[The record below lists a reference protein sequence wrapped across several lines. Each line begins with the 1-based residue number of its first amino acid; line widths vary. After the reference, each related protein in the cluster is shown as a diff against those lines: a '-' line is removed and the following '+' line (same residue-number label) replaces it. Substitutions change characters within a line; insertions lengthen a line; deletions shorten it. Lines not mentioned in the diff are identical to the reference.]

1 MSEIRNSWED
11 NLQFTKKPYMD
22 IDEEIEALRVW
33 MTERQTWI
41 NDNLDKLGIVRV
53 TLTFMADD
61 TVVGQRTVNAGFPMS
76 QSYPDAPQKDGFTF
90 VGWEPDGEVPENEDG
105 YPYFWEDVIFT
116 AKYLDNSESVKADN
130 IWFEKD
136 EFWVNVNDYYFYP
149 IYTVTPDD
157 AQIKDVVWSS
167 SDNDTA
173 EFSEYGAF
181 ELKKTGD
188 AVLTATVNNEF
199 SKSFTIHIY
208 DGNVTPV
215 QNAKSIT
222 LEKDTIRMKVG
233 DYAQVAYSIS
243 PQPCFDL
250 PMFEYDEDAGI
261 IQLIDGIVFKA
272 LKPGTETVTVFVH
285 DDVQAV
291 CNIIVTDKDEP
302 LQESSEESSEP
313 SKEPSD
319 EPSTEPSEASVP
331 EQSDTPV
338 IDPSDIPVRTGDS
351 SMTLTV
357 VMALISASCCIVLC
371 IRIRRKN

>member
-1 MSEIRNSWED
+1 MRQ
-11 NLQFTKKPYMD
+11 NLLWK
-22 IDEEIEALRVW
+22 R
-33 MTERQTWI
+33 
-41 NDNLDKLGIVRV
+41 
-53 TLTFMADD
+53 
-61 TVVGQRTVNAGFPMS
+61 
-76 QSYPDAPQKDGFTF
+76 
-90 VGWEPDGEVPENEDG
+90 
-105 YPYFWEDVIFT
+105 
-116 AKYLDNSESVKADN
+116 
-130 IWFEKD
+130 
-136 EFWVNVNDYYFYP
+136 YFYP
-149 IYTVTPDD
+149 MYTVTPDD

-173 EFSEYGAF
+173 EFSEYGMF
-181 ELKKTGD
+181 QLKKTGD

-199 SKSFTIHIY
+199 SKSLTIHIY
-208 DGNVTPV
+208 DGNVTPA
-215 QNAKSIT
+215 QDAESIT

-272 LKPGTETVTVFVH
+272 LKPGAETVTVFANEET
-285 DDVQAV
+285 QAV
-291 CNIIVTDKDEP
+291 CTIIVTDEDEP
-302 LQESSEESSEP
+302 TEESSEPSEETSEDSSEP

-338 IDPSDIPVRTGDS
+338 IDPSDVPVRTGDS

>member
-1 MSEIRNSWED
+1 MRQ
-11 NLQFTKKPYMD
+11 NLLWK
-22 IDEEIEALRVW
+22 R
-33 MTERQTWI
+33 
-41 NDNLDKLGIVRV
+41 
-53 TLTFMADD
+53 
-61 TVVGQRTVNAGFPMS
+61 
-76 QSYPDAPQKDGFTF
+76 
-90 VGWEPDGEVPENEDG
+90 
-105 YPYFWEDVIFT
+105 
-116 AKYLDNSESVKADN
+116 
-130 IWFEKD
+130 
-136 EFWVNVNDYYFYP
+136 YFYP
-149 IYTVTPDD
+149 MYTVTPDD

-167 SDNDTA
+167 SDTDTA

-188 AVLTATVNNEF
+188 AVLTASVNNEF

-208 DGNVTPV
+208 DSNETPA
-215 QNAKSIT
+215 QEAKSIT

-319 EPSTEPSEASVP
+319 EMSTEHSDKSSDETSEASVP

-338 IDPSDIPVRTGDS
+338 IDPSDVPVRTGDS

>member
-1 MSEIRNSWED
+1 MRQ
-11 NLQFTKKPYMD
+11 NLLWK
-22 IDEEIEALRVW
+22 R
-33 MTERQTWI
+33 
-41 NDNLDKLGIVRV
+41 
-53 TLTFMADD
+53 
-61 TVVGQRTVNAGFPMS
+61 
-76 QSYPDAPQKDGFTF
+76 
-90 VGWEPDGEVPENEDG
+90 
-105 YPYFWEDVIFT
+105 
-116 AKYLDNSESVKADN
+116 
-130 IWFEKD
+130 
-136 EFWVNVNDYYFYP
+136 YFYP
-149 IYTVTPDD
+149 MYVITLDD

-167 SDNDTA
+167 SDTDTA

-188 AVLTATVNNEF
+188 AILTATVNNEF

-208 DGNVTPV
+208 DSNETPA
-215 QNAKSIT
+215 QEAKSIT

-272 LKPGTETVTVFVH
+272 LKPGTETVTVFANEET
-285 DDVQAV
+285 QAV
-291 CNIIVTDKDEP
+291 CTIIVTDEDVP
-302 LQESSEESSEP
+302 TEESSEP

-319 EPSTEPSEASVP
+319 EMSTEHSDKSSYETSEASVP

-338 IDPSDIPVRTGDS
+338 IDPSDVPVRTGDS

-357 VMALISASCCIVLC
+357 VIMLILASGSILLC
-371 IRIRRKN
+371 FRIRRRN

>member
-1 MSEIRNSWED
+1 
-11 NLQFTKKPYMD
+11 
-22 IDEEIEALRVW
+22 
-33 MTERQTWI
+33 MT
-41 NDNLDKLGIVRV
+41 
-53 TLTFMADD
+53 
-61 TVVGQRTVNAGFPMS
+61 
-76 QSYPDAPQKDGFTF
+76 
-90 VGWEPDGEVPENEDG
+90 
-105 YPYFWEDVIFT
+105 FT
-116 AKYLDNSESVKADN
+116 AEYLDNSESVKADN

-136 EFWVNVNDYYFYP
+136 EFWADINDYYFYP
-149 IYTVTPDD
+149 MYTVTPDD

-167 SDNDTA
+167 SDTDTA

-208 DGNVTPV
+208 DSNETPA
-215 QNAKSIT
+215 QEAKSIT

-233 DYAQVAYSIS
+233 DYAQIAYSIT
-243 PQPCFDL
+243 PQPCFES

-272 LKPGTETVTVFVH
+272 LKPGTETVTVFANEET
-285 DDVQAV
+285 QAV
-291 CNIIVTDKDEP
+291 CTIIVTDEDE
-302 LQESSEESSEP
+302 LTEESSEPSEETSEDFSEP

-319 EPSTEPSEASVP
+319 ETSTEHSDKSSDETSEASVP

-338 IDPSDIPVRTGDS
+338 IDPSDVPVRTGDS

-371 IRIRRKN
+371 IRIRRRN